1 MRRIAIVSSGLL
13 ILAHAVLSAQKAPA
27 PATALQTEIAR
38 MRSQIQASGPEDQRA
53 ALLQRLD
60 RAESAL
66 TAQHAYLALY
76 LLEAPSEAAGASA
89 FATSAGVHSPA
100 DFIRKWTA
108 LGAPKP
114 HRQTSR
120 PVPAAVDALAEAA
133 EDRGRATYQASRPYA
148 EDSGTEAGL
157 YYLGESYAA
166 INYAGFV
173 RSATWPDAGRRPALR
188 SIAAEIAAFDREMTT
203 AYEKMARADHPTYIR
218 ASAALKQARS
228 LDDHG
233 AREGAL
239 LQYLLSRY
247 LFAPLRGPAGG
258 DPTPERIAAA
268 RATLAAGEDHS
279 VAELLLQLADEGAA
293 STNADLRRGAAA
305 VIEDL
310 LPAYRAAIAPATPI
324 TTAAAN
330 ANAAVTITLVRWPF
344 T

>member
-1 MRRIAIVSSGLL
+1 MRRIANVSSVLFV
-13 ILAHAVLSAQKAPA
+13 LAHVVATAQNPPA
-27 PATALQTEIAR
+27 PATAVQREIAR
-38 MRSQIQASGPEDQRA
+38 VRSQVQASGAEDQRA

-60 RAESAL
+60 RADSAL
-66 TAQHAYLALY
+66 KAQHAYLALY
-76 LLEAPSEAAGASA
+76 LLEAPYEGAGASA
-89 FATSAGVHSPA
+89 FATSADVHSPA
-100 DFIRKWTA
+100 DFVRKWTA

-114 HRQTSR
+114 HRQTAR
-120 PVPAAVDALAEAA
+120 PVPAGVDALAEAA

-148 EDSGTEAGL
+148 EDSGTDAGL

-166 INYAGFV
+166 MSYAAFV
-173 RSATWPDAGRRPALR
+173 RSATWPNAGRRPPFR
-188 SIAAEIAAFDREMTT
+188 RIAPEIAAFDREITT
-203 AYEKMARADHPTYIR
+203 TYEKMARADHPTYIR

-239 LQYLLSRY
+239 FQYLLSRY
-247 LFAPLRGPAGG
+247 LFAPLRGAANA
-258 DPTPERIAAA
+258 DATPERIAVA
-268 RATLAAGEDHS
+268 RATLPAGEDHS
-279 VAELLLQLADEGAA
+279 IAELFLQLADEGAA

-310 LPAYRAAIAPATPI
+310 IPAYRAAIAPATPT
-324 TTAAAN
+324 TTAAPN